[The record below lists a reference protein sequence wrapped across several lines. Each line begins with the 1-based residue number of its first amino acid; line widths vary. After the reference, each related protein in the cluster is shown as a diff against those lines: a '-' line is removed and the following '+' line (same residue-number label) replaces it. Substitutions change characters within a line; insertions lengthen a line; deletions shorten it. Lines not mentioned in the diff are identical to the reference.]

1 MRGGALPPALLAAAL
16 GLALAFA
23 RPRDRWI
30 GVSFFAAIAI
40 AASQGPWSRAWLDGV
55 FLAGWAGV
63 VAGAA
68 SVHLPPPIRRV
79 VVLPLAMNAGVW
91 AGGMIALAGAP
102 VDLIKALP
110 WVLLALPAARLAETR
125 AAIALKVVASWLI
138 AVAALAAL
146 LPFLPVTPG
155 YLPDH
160 LD

>member
-23 RPRDRWI
+23 SPRNRGI
-30 GVSFFAAIAI
+30 GLGLFALVAITVSRL
-40 AASQGPWSRAWLDGV
+40 PWPRAGLDGV
-55 FLAGWAGV
+55 FLALWGSLVATAG
-63 VAGAA
+63 
-68 SVHLPPPIRRV
+68 SVHLPPRRKGALA
-79 VVLPLAMNAGVW
+79 LPLAANAGVW
-91 AGGMIALAGAP
+91 AGGVIAVTGAP
-102 VDLIKALP
+102 GDLVAALP
-110 WVLLALPAARLAETR
+110 WALVALPGVCLAETR

-138 AVAALAAL
+138 AVAGLAAL

>member
-16 GLALAFA
+16 GIALAFA
-23 RPRDRWI
+23 RSRERRT
-30 GVSFFAAIAI
+30 GLCLFAAIAL
-40 AASQGPWSRAWLDGV
+40 AVSQVPWPRPWLDGV
-55 FLAGWAGV
+55 FVACWAGV

-68 SVHLPPPIRRV
+68 SVHLPLRLRRAV
-79 VVLPLAMNAGVW
+79 ALPLAVNAGVW
-91 AGGMIALAGAP
+91 AGAVVALAGLP
-102 VDLIKALP
+102 GDLIKALP
-110 WVLLALPAARLAETR
+110 WVLLAVPAARLTDTR
-125 AAIALKVVASWLI
+125 AAIALKVAASWLI

>member
-1 MRGGALPPALLAAAL
+1 VRGGALPPALLAAAL

-23 RPRDRWI
+23 RSRDRRTGLWL
-30 GVSFFAAIAI
+30 FAAIAV
-40 AASQGPWSRAWLDGV
+40 AASHVPWPRPWLDGV
-55 FLAGWAGV
+55 FIACWAGV

-68 SVHLPPPIRRV
+68 SIHLPRRLRRAV
-79 VVLPLAMNAGVW
+79 ALPLAVNAGIW
-91 AGGMIALAGAP
+91 AGGVIALAGAP
-102 VDLIKALP
+102 SDLIKALP
-110 WVLLALPAARLAETR
+110 WVLLALPAARLADTP
-125 AAIALKVVASWLI
+125 AAIALKVAASWLI